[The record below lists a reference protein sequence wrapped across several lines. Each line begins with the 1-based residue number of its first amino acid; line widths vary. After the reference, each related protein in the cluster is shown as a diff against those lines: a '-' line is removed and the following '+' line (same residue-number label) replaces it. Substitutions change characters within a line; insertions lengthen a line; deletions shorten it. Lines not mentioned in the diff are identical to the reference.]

1 MTPTVARAL
10 ADRPAGLAGVQ
21 VPGED
26 HCLHTVAGV
35 SLQVAQG
42 HKVLLAVADGSGL

>member
-1 MTPTVARAL
+1 MARAL
-10 ADRPAGLAGVQ
+10 TDRPAGLAGVQ

-26 HCLHTVAGV
+26 HCLHTVSGV
-35 SLQVAQG
+35 SLKVAQG